1 MNRNPARSLN
11 TAAAML
17 ALLVC
22 QSVLRA
28 QQAAD
33 GPKSPVATVTAADLD
48 RHLDQ
53 LTSELEK
60 MEQKLE
66 ESQNE
71 VTQLRTELGSMRAQ
85 LAEKNQSELATKDAD
100 ALRASVAQLQ
110 DQTEVLQAEVKLH
123 DQTKVESGLK
133 YPVRISGT
141 LLFTSLLNSGTPDDI
156 DLPIVAEPQQQ
167 GKPSGSLSASV
178 RQTVVDIALNGSHLW
193 GATGTGSVS
202 LDFNGGMPYADYN
215 TAAGLVRLRT
225 LYAGL
230 EWPGRSITAVF
241 SRPLISPWEPTS
253 WVSVG
258 EPAMAWSGNLWAWS
272 PQLQFKENN
281 ILRNRQ
287 LSLEVALIDP
297 AAPSV
302 NAANVPRAPDAAEQS
317 RQPGFEMRLSPAFDW
332 RGRRIQLGAGGYYSR
347 QAYSNGRHI
356 DAWAGSADW
365 KVPLTSSLEFSGDI
379 YRGRAIGGLGGG
391 TFKDYVTYDNYS
403 ILRGL
408 DAEGG
413 WAQLKIA
420 MSNMLETNLA
430 IGQDD
435 AMANDLYGSDLL
447 TEQSSYLNL
456 ARNQTMF
463 GNLVF
468 HSRSFLLFSAEL
480 RQLKS
485 WPIAGLPNR
494 DRILGIATGY
504 SF

>member
-100 ALRASVAQLQ
+100 ALRASVARLQ

-178 RQTVVDIALNGSHLW
+178 RQTVVDIALTGSHLQVQREL
-193 GATGTGSVS
+193 ANVD

-215 TAAGLVRLRT
+215 RAAGPFDCAALCGSGM
-225 LYAGL
+225 A
-230 EWPGRSITAVF
+230 WASITADL
-241 SRPLISPWEPTS
+241 SGPLISPWEPTS
-253 WVSVG
+253 WVSV
-258 EPAMAWSGNLWAWS
+258 A
-272 PQLQFKENN
+272 
-281 ILRNRQ
+281 NRPWRGQ
-287 LSLEVALIDP
+287 EIC
-297 AAPSV
+297 
-302 NAANVPRAPDAAEQS
+302 
-317 RQPGFEMRLSPAFDW
+317 G
-332 RGRRIQLGAGGYYSR
+332 RGRRNS
-347 QAYSNGRHI
+347 
-356 DAWAGSADW
+356 GS
-365 KVPLTSSLEFSGDI
+365 KT
-379 YRGRAIGGLGGG
+379 
-391 TFKDYVTYDNYS
+391 TT
-403 ILRGL
+403 
-408 DAEGG
+408 
-413 WAQLKIA
+413 
-420 MSNMLETNLA
+420 
-430 IGQDD
+430 
-435 AMANDLYGSDLL
+435 
-447 TEQSSYLNL
+447 
-456 ARNQTMF
+456 
-463 GNLVF
+463 
-468 HSRSFLLFSAEL
+468 FSATGSSAWRL
-480 RQLKS
+480 R
-485 WPIAGLPNR
+485 
-494 DRILGIATGY
+494 
-504 SF
+504 